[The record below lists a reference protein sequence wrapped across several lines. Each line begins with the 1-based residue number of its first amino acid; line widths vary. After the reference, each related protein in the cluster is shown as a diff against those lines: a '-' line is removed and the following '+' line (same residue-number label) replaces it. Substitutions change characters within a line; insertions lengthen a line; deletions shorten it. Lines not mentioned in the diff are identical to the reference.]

1 MRSIDD
7 LLFFSRI
14 AALGSLTAVARE
26 SGLSLPAVSKR
37 LTQLEQR
44 LGVQLIR
51 RTTRRLDLTPEGQL
65 YAEGALPILHEIEE
79 LESQVRRNQLTLRG
93 RLTVNASFG
102 FGRRH
107 IAPLISEFARLHP
120 ELEVQLQ
127 LTSQPLNMLDA
138 GVDIDIRFGAPPD
151 SRLVAHQLMANP
163 RVLCASPA
171 YLARCGTPK
180 TVADLAEHNCLV
192 LRQYESDY
200 GLWRFYR
207 DGHEFTHRA
216 FGNLSANDG
225 EVIMRYAL
233 DGHGIILRSLWDVR
247 SWLGN
252 GRLVALLPDYIMPE
266 ADIYAVYQQR
276 RHVPA
281 RISAFIAW
289 LKQYLPQ
296 REESGQ
302 RLPAGG
308 EAHGITDEPDD
319 R

>member
-1 MRSIDD
+1 MSTMDD

-26 SGLSLPAVSKR
+26 YGLSLPAVSKR

-51 RTTRRLDLTPEGQL
+51 RTTRRLDMTPEGQL
-65 YAEGALPILHEIEE
+65 YAEGALPILHDIDA

-93 RLTVNASFG
+93 RLCVNASFG

-107 IAPLISEFARLHP
+107 IAPLISAFARQHP
-120 ELEVQLQ
+120 ELDIQLQ

-151 SRLVAHQLMANP
+151 SRLVAHRLLHNP
-163 RVLCASPA
+163 RLLCAAPH
-171 YLARCGTPK
+171 YLAAHGTPT
-180 TVADLAEHNCLV
+180 TVAELAGHNCLV

-207 DGHEFTHRA
+207 HGQELTHRA

-233 DGHGIILRSLWDVR
+233 DGHGIILRSWWDAHP
-247 SWLGN
+247 WLASGK
-252 GRLVALLPDYIMPE
+252 LVALLTDYTLPE

-281 RISAFIAW
+281 RISAFVSW
-289 LKQYLPQ
+289 LKQQLPHVLAPQ
-296 REESGQ
+296 GES
-302 RLPAGG
+302 AT
-308 EAHGITDEPDD
+308 E
-319 R
+319 